1 MVVATN
7 VVGLFYRQAVES
19 VYPLEFR
26 IDSRMRDAK
35 NIDDI
40 AVLRTELSSS
50 PLATG
55 LVYALPNHT
64 VPVPTAV
71 RFRYTYYTVEWKI
84 ITICS
89 ETQNLGTCVELSIG
103 VDYKGFYFT
112 TGRRF
117 TTLIGYLVD
126 EGVLVMDYRS
136 RYEEPIKALSFNMFG
151 LIL

>member
-1 MVVATN
+1 MVAATN

-19 VYPLEFR
+19 AYPLEFR

-40 AVLRTELSSS
+40 AVLRTELSGS
-50 PLATG
+50 PSATG

-64 VPVPTAV
+64 VPVSTAV
-71 RFRYTYYTVEWKI
+71 RFRYAYYTVEWKI
-84 ITICS
+84 ITICF
-89 ETQNLGTCVELSIG
+89 ETQNLGACVELSMG

-112 TGRRF
+112 IGRRF

-136 RYEEPIKALSFNMFG
+136 RYEEPIKALSFDMLSFV
-151 LIL
+151 I